1 MSTAVSANT
10 EAATAESSRS
20 PLHPEEQPPNHPSAD
35 EVREALSAILQSPP
49 LRSTRQLQKLLQFI
63 VSETLAG
70 RSETLKERS
79 IGVTVFDRSPH
90 YDTND
95 DPTVRLRAAELRKRL
110 AVYYQANPEIP
121 VVISIPSGSF
131 RAVFERGVETVDSV
145 QAGHL
150 QELLHMQA
158 QLDSIMQPQPVMPR
172 GLKFWATRFQS
183 PKWWI
188 PLTVALSIAT
198 AAAIACFPSAEARA
212 FTAFWDPI
220 LRDPQPVLIH
230 IGNNTV
236 YELSWDYVDDY
247 FRQHPENS
255 DRRVGFDTFVP
266 MAPGTQIAAENLHPA
281 NDVYHTN
288 GDVTAAVSVTSVLT
302 SQKKPFDLR
311 YGSDVAYGALRQS
324 PAILIGAHNNFWT
337 MSMTQNLRFGF
348 DGRDA
353 IVDHSNPHRRW
364 LRNQADTEDYAILSR
379 LRDSNHGHGFIAI
392 AGIGPGGTSAAAA
405 FLANPRAIS
414 DLARTL
420 PRNWQEKNIQ
430 LVLHTNVKNQIP
442 TPADIVDTY
451 LW

>member
-1 MSTAVSANT
+1 MSTNTEAANT
-10 EAATAESSRS
+10 EASRKLL
-20 PLHPEEQPPNHPSAD
+20 PPEEQLPGPPSPE
-35 EVREALSAILQSPP
+35 EVRDALSAILLSPP

-70 RSETLKERS
+70 RSETLKERV
-79 IGVTVFDRSPH
+79 IGATVFDRHPN

-95 DPTVRLRAAELRKRL
+95 DPTVRLRVAELRKRL
-110 AVYYQANPEIP
+110 AVYYQANPETP

-131 RAVFERGVETVDSV
+131 RAVFERGGETVDSLH
-145 QAGHL
+145 AGHL
-150 QELLHMQA
+150 QELRHLQA
-158 QLDSIMQPQPVMPR
+158 QLDSAMHLQPVLP
-172 GLKFWATRFQS
+172 GEEVSWAVRFQR

-188 PLTVALSIAT
+188 PLAAVVI
-198 AAAIACFPSAEARA
+198 AAAAALAWYPSAETRA
-212 FTAFWDPI
+212 FTGFWEPV

-236 YELSWDYVDDY
+236 YELSWDFVDGY
-247 FRQHPENS
+247 FRQHPEDS
-255 DRRVGFDTFVP
+255 DRRIGFDTFVP
-266 MAPGTQIAAENLHPA
+266 MAPGSSVAAEDLHPA

-288 GDVTAAVSVTSVLT
+288 GDVTAAVSVTSVLAR
-302 SQKKPFDLR
+302 QNKQFDLR
-311 YGSDVAYGALRQS
+311 YGSDMAYGDLRQN

-353 IVDHSNPHRRW
+353 IVDHTNPSRRW
-364 LRNQADTEDYAILSR
+364 LRNHSDTEDYAILSR
-379 LRDSNHGHGFIAI
+379 LHDSSHGHGYIAI

-405 FLANPRAIS
+405 FLANPRAIA

-442 TPADIVDTY
+442 TPANVVDTY